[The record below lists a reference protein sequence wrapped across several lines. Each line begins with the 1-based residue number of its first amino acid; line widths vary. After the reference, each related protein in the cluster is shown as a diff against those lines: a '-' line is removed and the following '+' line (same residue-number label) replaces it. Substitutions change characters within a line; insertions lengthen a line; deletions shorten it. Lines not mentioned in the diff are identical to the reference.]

1 MAETPTPQPTDDER
15 WMDDITPMPSALVG
29 QIGLTGG
36 AVKRDYGTAVQT
48 SMGSVPKTG
57 GHDYSKQAGDRF
69 EIPGHGMYGVSAVS
83 RSGRRMVLIDE
94 QTGKEFMVGK
104 EDKVKPIAPIVETPR
119 EIAAAQPRSSDYL
132 PSRSEREH
140 EYLREVYDAPE
151 ATPLASLQF
160 TDSINE
166 SIKDVSLDRP
176 DGRVEHRLTMSDGRV
191 KVFVEDRETGKIEWT
206 QFVQPQ
212 DLNDY
217 QGYP

>member
-15 WMDDITPMPSALVG
+15 WMDDIPPMPSALVG

-83 RSGRRMVLIDE
+83 RSGRRIVLIDE

-104 EDKVKPIAPIVETPR
+104 EDKVKPIAPVVQTPR

-132 PSRSEREH
+132 PSRSERDH
-140 EYLREVYDAPE
+140 EYLREFYEAPE
-151 ATPLASLQF
+151 GTSLASLQF
-160 TDSINE
+160 TDALNE
-166 SIKDVSLDRP
+166 SIKDVSLERP
-176 DGRVEHRLTMSDGRV
+176 DGIIEHRLVMPGGSV
-191 KVFVEDRETGKIEWT
+191 KTFLQNHATGKISNVT
-206 QFVQPQ
+206 G
-212 DLNDY
+212 L
-217 QGYP
+217 